1 MKHSTFFS
9 GVQAAGKIWTT
20 NDTIRERA
28 MLKDWNLIDLH
39 TNSMKYEN
47 PAASEEKISGV
58 HINKLGAYSYHKLAD
73 KSSQPRKPSNPE
85 KNDIDVVWDLQLDT

>member
-28 MLKDWNLIDLH
+28 MLKDW
-39 TNSMKYEN
+39 N

-85 KNDIDVVWDLQLDT
+85 KNDIDVV

>member
-28 MLKDWNLIDLH
+28 MLKDWNLVDLH

-47 PAASEEKISGV
+47 PAAS
-58 HINKLGAYSYHKLAD
+58 
-73 KSSQPRKPSNPE
+73 
-85 KNDIDVVWDLQLDT
+85 

>member
-47 PAASEEKISGV
+47 PAASEEKIKGV
-58 HINKLGAYSYHKLAD
+58 HINK
-73 KSSQPRKPSNPE
+73 
-85 KNDIDVVWDLQLDT
+85 

>member
-85 KNDIDVVWDLQLDT
+85 KNDIDVV